1 MCGNAISPVIF
12 ARVTEK
18 WFNLES
24 GLVHDGRL
32 TRFMALISDRPGGLA
47 VECRAEAEA
56 DANIKDIAYDR
67 AFSGRGVL

>member
-1 MCGNAISPVIF
+1 VCGNAISPFIF
-12 ARVTEK
+12 ARVPEK

-47 VECRAEAEA
+47 VLCRVTAAA
-56 DANIKDIAYDR
+56 GASIKDIAHDR
-67 AFSGRGVL
+67 AFSEPDVP